1 MAKNIQINL
10 YIFFNIYDKIVSGD
24 VMEQLTR
31 SELRK
36 NIMTILY
43 QINVYTSNKI
53 EYNVDNIIKEV
64 NPIDN
69 EFVKDMVYGV
79 VTKKEE
85 LDEIANKYLN
95 KWTID
100 RLGNTDQSI
109 LRMGIYELI
118 YTNTPDIVAINEAI
132 ELAKLY
138 SDDDVKNMINGVL
151 DKVYH
156 SKVDNNG

>member
-1 MAKNIQINL
+1 
-10 YIFFNIYDKIVSGD
+10 
-24 VMEQLTR
+24 MEQLTR

-43 QINVYTSNKI
+43 QINVYNTNKV
-53 EYNVDNIIKEV
+53 EYNVEDIIKEV

-69 EFVKDMVYGV
+69 EFVKDIVYGV
-79 VTKKEE
+79 ITKKEE
-85 LDEIANKYLN
+85 LDEIANKQLN

-109 LRMGIYELI
+109 LRMSIYELL
-118 YTNTPDIVAINEAI
+118 YMNTPDIVVINEAI

-151 DKVYH
+151 DKIYH
-156 SKVDNNG
+156 DKVDKHE